1 MYGLVNKA
9 IQDMICKHHGEDTW
23 EIIKQKAELE
33 DIDFFIGMDAYTD
46 DITYRLVAAACDVLG
61 METEAILQA
70 FGEYWVTYTAEEGY
84 GELLASAGKSLGQFV
99 ENLDNLHARVGLS
112 FPQLRPPA
120 FDCEHTSDKSME
132 LHYQSTRQG
141 LAPMVIGLL
150 HGLGKRFHT
159 KVDVT
164 QISFREQGASHDIF
178 SIEYDDSQT
187 YDQRTGD

>member
-9 IQDMICKHHGEDTW
+9 IEDMICKYHGEDTW
-23 EIIKQKAELE
+23 EKIKEKAELE
-33 DIDFFIGMDAYTD
+33 DIDFFVAMDAYSD
-46 DITYRLVAAACDVLG
+46 DVTYGLVKAVCEVLG
-61 METEAILQA
+61 MPAEEVLTA

-84 GELLASAGKSLGQFV
+84 GELLATAGQSLPQFI

-120 FDCEHTSDKSME
+120 FECEHKSEKSLE
-132 LHYQSTRQG
+132 LHYESTRQG

-159 KVDVT
+159 EIDVT
-164 QISFREQGASHDIF
+164 QTSFREQGDAHDIF
-178 SIEYDDSQT
+178 SIKYNDAHADDQ
-187 YDQRTGD
+187 